1 MRVTAMAASG
11 PKVPWHEYGDM
22 LREIAVGH
30 PFLISLGLSI
40 PNRKL
45 TCRYFSWLHKRG
57 LIRLKTTVEIMAQ
70 VPTALA

>member
-1 MRVTAMAASG
+1 MVASG

-30 PFLISLGLSI
+30 PFLIAVGLAI

-45 TCRYFSWLHKRG
+45 TYRYFCWLQRKG
-57 LIRLKTTVEIMAQ
+57 LIRLKTTAEIMAQ
-70 VPTALA
+70 TPSALV